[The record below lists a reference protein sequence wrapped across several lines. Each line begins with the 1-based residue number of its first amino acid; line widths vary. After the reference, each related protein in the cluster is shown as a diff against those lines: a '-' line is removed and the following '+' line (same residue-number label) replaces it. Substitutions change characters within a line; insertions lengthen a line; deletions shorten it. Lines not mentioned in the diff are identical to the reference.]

1 MNGNLIVDIVV
12 IVLIVGS
19 YLFGKYITPNLSDEA
34 KNLIENGAA
43 EFSLITSFA
52 DKFVVWAREF
62 MKDSKGS
69 EKMEEVV
76 KQLEQIAEKYNITM
90 TEDQLKAIAQTAYE
104 NMIGTTKSAE
114 EVANQTIQAI
124 VVEKQTAVD
133 PSVGNVEML
142 DESTKVIKED

>member
-1 MNGNLIVDIVV
+1 MNGNLIVDIV
-12 IVLIVGS
+12 
-19 YLFGKYITPNLSDEA
+19 DEA
-34 KNLIENGAA
+34 KTLIENGAA
-43 EFSLITSFA
+43 EFSLIANFA

-133 PSVGNVEML
+133 PSVDNIEML